1 MYLQEES
8 LYVCKRIPVDNS
20 ASICVTK
27 ELGEWF
33 FFNLYLPT
41 LFRRDI
47 HVDMCVRRGLRV
59 SKIKKDQEEEEA
71 KDWHCSTSAI
81 ATA

>member
-1 MYLQEES
+1 M
-8 LYVCKRIPVDNS
+8 KKI
-20 ASICVTK
+20 VTIT
-27 ELGEWF
+27 
-33 FFNLYLPT
+33 NADLYLPT

-47 HVDMCVRRGLRV
+47 HMNMCVREGLRV

-71 KDWHCSTSAI
+71 KDWHYCALAI